1 MCPVPKAVQ
10 QTAGTATTAVSVTP
24 GNATTGIEQAVQTTN
39 LIHDNPNI
47 SSTVSIVESAH
58 IESGI
63 R

>member
-24 GNATTGIEQAVQTTN
+24 ANATTGIDQAVQTTN
-39 LIHDNPNI
+39 LIHDNLNI
-47 SSTVSIVESAH
+47 SSTASIVESANS
-58 IESGI
+58 ESGI